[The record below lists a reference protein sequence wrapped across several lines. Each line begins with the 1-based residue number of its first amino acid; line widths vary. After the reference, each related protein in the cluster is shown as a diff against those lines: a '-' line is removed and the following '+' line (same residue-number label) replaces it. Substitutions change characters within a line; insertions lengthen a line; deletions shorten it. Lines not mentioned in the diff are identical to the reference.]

1 MPTYAVLTDDEVSNI
16 IEATHEFAVS
26 IGAIALPDGFGI
38 GDRFNGLSF
47 EKATQTADLDAVK
60 AMLISKIDDEAE
72 RARLAHITGGAGQ
85 AMSYLQKA
93 AEAKACLADAEPDAE
108 AYPLLAAEVGITA
121 PTLGEVA
128 QVVAAAH
135 ASWTVIGAQ
144 IEATRLGAKAAVS
157 AATDAATAE
166 VAAQIDWP

>member
-1 MPTYAVLTDDEVSNI
+1 MTQVIVYEIDGNQVVMTPVLDGEIT
-16 IEATHEFAVS
+16 IEQVAEKDVPAGIVWRVVEES
-26 IGAIALPDGFGI
+26 ALPPV
-38 GDRFNGLSF
+38 
-47 EKATQTADLDAVK
+47 DLDAVK
-60 AMLISKIDDEAE
+60 AMLILQVDADAE

-93 AEAKACLADAEPDAE
+93 AEAKACLADAGPDAA
-108 AYPLLAAEVGITA
+108 AYPLLAAEIGITA

-135 ASWTVIGAQ
+135 AAWTVIGAQ
-144 IEATRLGAKAAVS
+144 IEASRLGAKAAIA

-166 VAAQIDWP
+166 AAAQIDWP